1 MIEIGAP
8 SSGPRDVAVS
18 GAPQLPQSVGVLP
31 LRDTVTFPDMLVP
44 LNVGQKRSIDLIN
57 DVLRGDRSIVMV
69 ASRNPEIEAPGPED
83 LYSVGVLGVVAR
95 MIRVPDGTLRVLIQ
109 GGQRVRIEAWLA
121 SDPYLVAQIAEAPD
135 VLDHTPELVA
145 LMRNVQQTF
154 TDIVEQVPYLPE
166 ELQIM
171 VANVDDPSTLAHLI
185 AGALRLKTEEK
196 QALLEEVDVGKRLR
210 RLSEILARELEVVA
224 IGSRIQSQVQSELD
238 KGQREYFLRQQL
250 KAIQEELG
258 EADEVQAEITELREQ
273 LVGDRAARGG
283 AQAGRP
289 RAGKARTPAAGD
301 GRVRRRAQ
309 LPGMDRGAAVGQV
322 HRRQPRPRPRP
333 PGARRGSLRHRAGQ
347 GPDPRV
353 PRRAQARKRAGTR
366 SVGSILCFV
375 GPPGV
380 GKTSLGRSIARA
392 LERKFER
399 LSVGGVRDEAE
410 IRGHRRTYIGAMP
423 GTIIRAMR
431 DAGANNP
438 LLMIDEIDKMG
449 ADFRGDPSSAM
460 LEVLD
465 PEQNHSFRDHYLD
478 LPFDLSK
485 VMFVTTANT
494 LDTIPGPLRDRMEV
508 IQLAG
513 YTESE
518 KLEIAKRYLVPRQIE
533 RNGLSK
539 SRIAFTDPAL
549 RTAIA
554 DYTREAGVRQ
564 LEREIGAACRKVA
577 RQVAEGSVTRK
588 VTITEPRIRELL
600 GKRRFFS
607 ETRRRTS
614 RPGVATGLAWTPVG
628 GDVLFVEATAMPG
641 KGRLTITGQL
651 GEVMKESA
659 QAALSYVRSNAE
671 ELVPALDENWFAT
684 HDIHIHVPAGAIPKD
699 GPSAGIAMAT
709 ALASLLS
716 ERPVRS
722 DVAMTG
728 EITLTGQVLPI
739 GGLKEKALAAQ
750 RNGIRCVVAPL
761 LNEQDIDEIPEHL
774 RKDLEFRFVS
784 EIGEVLEVALQRR
797 RAPRRQSAA
806 RRDGQLAA
814 RRRPGLARQAL
825 TTPRLGDFA
834 GFAGRHCVCW
844 KVTEPTHPG
853 RAMPSRGKK
862 SKAVP
867 FTAVELASIAK
878 ARPYIQRVIDD
889 AALRESVRTAVD
901 SSRSAYGRLS
911 NGKAPTKSLLEDKK
925 LQGDLREAA
934 EALRDATVKLT
945 EPPKKKKMGVGRK
958 LLILALAGGIALA
971 ASEKLRSKVLDAL
984 FGAEEEFE
992 YTPPPPPAS
1001 SEPTTPVSA
1010 A

>member
-8 SSGPRDVAVS
+8 SRGPRDVEVS
-18 GAPQLPQSVGVLP
+18 GTPQVPQSVGVLP
-31 LRDTVTFPDMLVP
+31 LRDTVTFPDMLIP
-44 LNVGQKRSIDLIN
+44 LNVGQQRSIELIN

-69 ASRNPEIEAPGPED
+69 ASRNPEVEAPGPED

-109 GGQRVRIEAWLA
+109 GGQRVRIDAWLA
-121 SDPYLVAQIAEAPD
+121 DDPYLVAQITELPD
-135 VLDHTPELVA
+135 VLDQTPELVA

-166 ELQIM
+166 ELQVM
-171 VANVDDPSTLAHLI
+171 VANVEDPSTLAHLI
-185 AGALRLKTEEK
+185 AGALRLKTDEK
-196 QALLEEVDVGKRLR
+196 QALLEEIDVAKRLR
-210 RLSEILARELEVVA
+210 RLSEILAQELEVVA

-258 EADEVQAEITELREQ
+258 EADEIQAEITELREQ
-273 LVGDRAARGG
+273 LSAIQLPEQVRKQVDRELARLERLQPAMAEYGVVRGYLEWIAALPWDRSTEDNLDL
-283 AQAGRP
+283 RH
-289 RAGKARTPAAGD
+289 ARKVLDEDHYDIEQVKERILEFLA
-301 GRVRRRAQ
+301 VRRLKA
-309 LPGMDRGAAVGQV
+309 D
-322 HRRQPRPRPRP
+322 
-333 PGARRGSLRHRAGQ
+333 AR
-347 GPDPRV
+347 
-353 PRRAQARKRAGTR
+353 
-366 SVGSILCFV
+366 GSILCFV

-392 LERKFER
+392 LGRDFER
-399 LSVGGVRDEAE
+399 ISVGGVRDEAE

-465 PEQNHSFRDHYLD
+465 PEQNQTFRDHYLD
-478 LPFDLSK
+478 LPFDLSG
-485 VMFVTTANT
+485 VIFVTTANT

-533 RNGLSK
+533 RNGLTK

-549 RTAIA
+549 RVAIG

-577 RQVAEGSVTRK
+577 RRVAEGSVTRK
-588 VTITEPRIRELL
+588 VTVTEPRMRELL

-607 ETRRRTS
+607 ETRMRTS

-628 GDVLFVEATAMPG
+628 GDVLFVEATAMSG

-651 GEVMKESA
+651 GEVMRESVE
-659 QAALSYVRSNAE
+659 AALSLVRSNAD
-671 ELVPALDENWFAT
+671 ELLPELDANWFAE
-684 HDIHIHVPAGAIPKD
+684 HDLHVHVPAGAIPKD
-699 GPSAGIAMAT
+699 GPSAGIAITT
-709 ALASLLS
+709 ALVSLLS
-716 ERPVRS
+716 GRLVRS

-750 RNGIRCVVAPL
+750 RNRIRTVIAPA
-761 LNEQDIDEIPEHL
+761 LNEQDIDEIPAHL
-774 RKDLEFRFVS
+774 RKDIDFRFVS
-784 EIGEVLEVALQRR
+784 EIGEVLEAALQRR
-797 RAPRRQSAA
+797 RAPRRTAA
-806 RRDGQLAA
+806 SRRNGQL
-814 RRRPGLARQAL
+814 
-825 TTPRLGDFA
+825 
-834 GFAGRHCVCW
+834 
-844 KVTEPTHPG
+844 
-853 RAMPSRGKK
+853 
-862 SKAVP
+862 
-867 FTAVELASIAK
+867 
-878 ARPYIQRVIDD
+878 
-889 AALRESVRTAVD
+889 
-901 SSRSAYGRLS
+901 RSA
-911 NGKAPTKSLLEDKK
+911 
-925 LQGDLREAA
+925 
-934 EALRDATVKLT
+934 
-945 EPPKKKKMGVGRK
+945 
-958 LLILALAGGIALA
+958 
-971 ASEKLRSKVLDAL
+971 
-984 FGAEEEFE
+984 
-992 YTPPPPPAS
+992 
-1001 SEPTTPVSA
+1001 
-1010 A
+1010 